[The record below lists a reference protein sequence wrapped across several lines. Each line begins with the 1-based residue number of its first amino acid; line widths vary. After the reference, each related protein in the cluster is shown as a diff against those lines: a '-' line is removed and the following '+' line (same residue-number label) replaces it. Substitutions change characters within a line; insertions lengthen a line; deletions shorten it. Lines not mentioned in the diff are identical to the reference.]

1 MLLPNY
7 NYDKLDEKNTIL
19 KVSLYL
25 PNKVNCPNYDLYTY
39 GGNVTLH
46 YVSFKL
52 WCGFPHTFGKYLHF
66 YTHMIDCHLTSY
78 YVRFTTILYTRNFVI
93 CLSIVTCFRVPSLD
107 DRYMD
112 DT

>member
-1 MLLPNY
+1 MYMQSKIIEYLLKLESQIGMYRYSILGKNGQIGTLKYLKHVLLPNY

-39 GGNVTLH
+39 GGNVTLP

-66 YTHMIDCHLTSY
+66 YTHT
-78 YVRFTTILYTRNFVI
+78 
-93 CLSIVTCFRVPSLD
+93 
-107 DRYMD
+107 
-112 DT
+112 